1 MEHTFLLQ
9 SGVWIASGS
18 YYDEEENRF
27 PFTGESR
34 ISRENGDWTIGGHL
48 EVGFPQ
54 PVRFYNNYQIPAG
67 QTPPVIG
74 WESHNPSL
82 GRFTGWFLFVED
94 TIFSENGSDDGHSR
108 SLETMVRVSA
118 YTYQVRGVLFLG
130 GQKASSWAG
139 TLTQQNR

>member
-82 GRFTGWFLFVED
+82 GRFTG
-94 TIFSENGSDDGHSR
+94 
-108 SLETMVRVSA
+108 
-118 YTYQVRGVLFLG
+118 RGLSG
-130 GQKASSWAG
+130 GNLIVVDRKSVV
-139 TLTQQNR
+139 

>member
-54 PVRFYNNYQIPAG
+54 PVRFYNNYQIPA
-67 QTPPVIG
+67 
-74 WESHNPSL
+74 
-82 GRFTGWFLFVED
+82 R
-94 TIFSENGSDDGHSR
+94 SEER
-108 SLETMVRVSA
+108 RV
-118 YTYQVRGVLFLG
+118 G
-130 GQKASSWAG
+130 KEC
-139 TLTQQNR
+139 